1 VFKNRDRVFF
11 LALALLLL
19 VLRMPSF
26 DMPLDPDSSANAF
39 FASHMLRGD
48 VLYDR
53 FHPAHHLPAIYYTFE
68 FAFRMFGDHPTSP
81 KFLLFPWA
89 LACAWLVYLMGRSFL
104 GEQNGILGAVFFT
117 LISSQ
122 KWVTGMTVEMEHFAN
137 LPLIANMFLA
147 TSLFRKRA
155 PAWQFVWIGVL
166 GAICVLYKVTFI
178 APLVVAGISILLI
191 GWMTRHEAGAIKTML
206 LRLTWMGIGF
216 MLPLATTAAYF
227 ASLGLWERFMLVFE
241 FGTGYM
247 SDARLMGG
255 SSLPRPFGFPLFWL
269 SVNNIALLLFGL
281 MGTYRLVRRSVPLRN
296 IDSIADLALVLWFVA
311 SMALAGLR
319 GGGFAHYV
327 LPVLPPL
334 AILAAIEISTA
345 YQRWKM
351 TSSPRSAILGAGVFV
366 ALVVIN
372 FAFSNYELYS
382 QYVNYKTGNITHE
395 NFLHQVD
402 PAGYASQLISQ
413 YLRTNTT
420 PDDFIYIWSIY
431 VDVYYYADRLP
442 PVDILWPSYVS
453 ATGSP
458 QRIFSPRTKY
468 IVLDEVERM
477 HRPQWLMD
485 GLAADYD
492 LETTIEG
499 RDIYRRTQ

>member
-1 VFKNRDRVFF
+1 
-11 LALALLLL
+11 
-19 VLRMPSF
+19 
-26 DMPLDPDSSANAF
+26 
-39 FASHMLRGD
+39 
-48 VLYDR
+48 
-53 FHPAHHLPAIYYTFE
+53 
-68 FAFRMFGDHPTSP
+68 
-81 KFLLFPWA
+81 
-89 LACAWLVYLMGRSFL
+89 
-104 GEQNGILGAVFFT
+104 
-117 LISSQ
+117 
-122 KWVTGMTVEMEHFAN
+122 MTVEMEHFAN
-137 LPLIANMFLA
+137 LLLIAEFLLAMFL
-147 TSLFRKRA
+147 LRKRA
-155 PAWQFVWIGVL
+155 PAWQFISVGIL
-166 GAICVLYKVTFI
+166 GALSVLYKVTFV
-178 APLVVAGISILLI
+178 APSIVAGISIILMAWI
-191 GWMTRHEAGAIKTML
+191 KRSEGGVWKTML
-206 LRLTWMGIGF
+206 FRLTWLTIGF
-216 MLPLATTAAYF
+216 ILPLALVAGYF
-227 ASLGLWERFMLVFE
+227 ASLGLWEQFLLVFK
-241 FGTGYM
+241 FGSNYFNDSAQM
-247 SDARLMGG
+247 SG
-255 SSLPRPFGFPLFWL
+255 SNLPRPFGFPLFWL

-281 MGTYRLVRRSVPLRN
+281 IGTYRLVRRSVPLRN
-296 IDSIADLALVLWFVA
+296 INSIADLALALWFVA

-382 QYVNYKTGNITHE
+382 QYVKYKTGNITHE

-499 RDIYRRTQ
+499 REIYRRTQ